1 MMKPIPK
8 PFRVSVIRT
17 LLLASMG
24 SLAFNSYAESVEQDG
39 SFMNDELFVM
49 ESLPGTQFA
58 GFNPFVI
65 DDSSVRVTA
74 SDISVN
80 LLANS
85 QISRLGIEHPKS
97 DPLSFSIKDADQGE
111 WLVSLDL
118 SDTGRSQ
125 DPDASFLA
133 GYQTPSQTS
142 QFFINYG
149 KQSLPV
155 SVSFDDSVKN
165 LFEQKHLQQNAM
177 ALGLSQEIHEGW
189 DVTISYMKSDID
201 LVTTEST
208 LAEMQKQD
216 AAGYRFYYD
225 FNMDGSP
232 EAINL
237 KSNLAGIEGFQ
248 QNLEGIEIKIS
259 RQVSDDVTIGASVE
273 AAKGL
278 YQERYLGTDEQETP
292 FEASAISL
300 YGGMRFADDWIFA
313 ANLNKQDS
321 KLGLDTGNAK
331 LLEFEDTTLDIGLQ
345 YQTKWNKTGLV
356 IRIDLMNLLGAAHL
370 EDSMSQSMDLDARG
384 LVPYTFQ
391 SPKYIKLSGSINF

>member
-1 MMKPIPK
+1 MMMKPMSK
-8 PFRVSVIRT
+8 PLRVPAVRA
-17 LLLASMG
+17 LLLASI
-24 SLAFNSYAESVEQDG
+24 SSIALNSYAESVEQGG

-58 GFNPFVI
+58 GFKPFVI

-74 SDISVN
+74 NDISVS
-80 LLANS
+80 LLANN
-85 QISRLGIEHPKS
+85 QLNGFGAERLKS
-97 DPLSFSIKDADQGE
+97 DPLSFSIKDESQGE

-118 SDTGRSQ
+118 SNSGRPAQ
-125 DPDASFLA
+125 ANADFLTS
-133 GYQTPSQTS
+133 YQLPNQTS

-155 SVSFDDSVKN
+155 SVSFDDSVKSV
-165 LFEQKHLQQNAM
+165 FGEKHLQQNGM
-177 ALGLSQEIHEGW
+177 ALGFSQEVHKGW

-208 LAEMQKQD
+208 LAEMQKQE
-216 AAGYRFYYD
+216 AGYSFYYD
-225 FNMDGSP
+225 FNQDGSP

-248 QNLEGIEIKIS
+248 QNLEGIEIKIT
-259 RQVSDDVTIGASVE
+259 RQVSDDFTLGASVE

-278 YQERYLGTDEQETP
+278 YQEQYLGLNEQETP

-300 YGGMRFADDWIFA
+300 YGGMRLAQDWTLA

-321 KLGLDTGNAK
+321 KVALDTGTSD

-370 EDSMSQSMDLDARG
+370 DDSMSQSMDLDARG

>member
-1 MMKPIPK
+1 MSSIAL
-8 PFRVSVIRT
+8 S
-17 LLLASMG
+17 
-24 SLAFNSYAESVEQDG
+24 SYAESMEQGG

-49 ESLPGTQFA
+49 ESLPGTQFS

-74 SDISVN
+74 NDISVS
-80 LLANS
+80 LLANN
-85 QISRLGIEHPKS
+85 QLKEFGRERLKS
-97 DPLSFSIKDADQGE
+97 DPLSFNIKDEDQGE

-118 SDTGRSQ
+118 SDSGSNR
-125 DPDASFLA
+125 PNASLFA
-133 GYQTPSQTS
+133 GYQMPNQSS

-155 SVSFDDSVKN
+155 SVSFDDSVNN
-165 LFEQKHLQQNAM
+165 LLEEKHLRQNAM
-177 ALGLSQEIHEGW
+177 ALGFNQDISEGW
-189 DVTISYMKSDID
+189 DVTISYMKSDLD
-201 LVTTEST
+201 LITTESA
-208 LAEMQKQD
+208 LAEMGKQE
-216 AAGYRFYYD
+216 AGYRFYYD
-225 FNMDGSP
+225 FDMDGSP

-259 RQVSDDVTIGASVE
+259 RQVSDNLTVGASVE
-273 AAKGL
+273 TAQGL
-278 YQERYLGTDEQETP
+278 YHEQFLGFKEQETP

-300 YGGMRFADDWIFA
+300 YGGMRFAEDWTFA
-313 ANLNKQDS
+313 ANVNKQDS
-321 KLGLDTGNAK
+321 KLALDRGEASI
-331 LLEFEDTTLDIGLQ
+331 LEFEDTTLDIGLQ

-370 EDSMSQSMDLDARG
+370 DDSMSQSMDLDARG